1 MGVFSPKKRAGKHQH
16 QRSETPQGKKPTEKG
31 LFRPKNEP
39 PYPSVSARMENPK
52 RVLFTPKTRAEN
64 AQLQPNRKTLKV
76 ILFTPKTRAAKSPI
90 SPQRIPTV
98 SPKWRL
104 FTPKRLQPPPPPH
117 PTPPLSPNPLFFTPK
132 RLNPTFLYPFLL
144 RKRAILV
151 SFFVLVFFSW
161 LRHSCEALP
170 KGAKNG
176 VKSIRFGFFSVA
188 EA

>member
-76 ILFTPKTRAAKSPI
+76 IFFTPKTRAAKSPI

-104 FTPKRLQPPPPPH
+104 FTPKRLQPPPPPPPH
-117 PTPPLSPNPLFFTPK
+117 STAVPKSPFFLPQNASTPHF
-132 RLNPTFLYPFLL
+132 
-144 RKRAILV
+144 
-151 SFFVLVFFSW
+151 
-161 LRHSCEALP
+161 C
-170 KGAKNG
+170 
-176 VKSIRFGFFSVA
+176 IRFYYENERFWCHFLSWFFFPG
-188 EA
+188 

>member
-52 RVLFTPKTRAEN
+52 RVLFTPKTRAEK

-76 ILFTPKTRAAKSPI
+76 IFFTPKTRAAKSPV

-104 FTPKRLQPPPPPH
+104 FTPKRLQPPPPPPPH
-117 PTPPLSPNPLFFTPK
+117 STAVPKSPFFYPKTPQPHIF
-132 RLNPTFLYPFLL
+132 
-144 RKRAILV
+144 V
-151 SFFVLVFFSW
+151 SVFITKTSDF
-161 LRHSCEALP
+161 
-170 KGAKNG
+170 G
-176 VKSIRFGFFSVA
+176 VIFCLGFFFLA
-188 EA
+188 KTQL